1 MEKEDKSLHDKVNKQ
16 NYEISQ
22 QRKEIARLHAK
33 LRKAALESTKA
44 NRQRDQRESQ
54 ELEAKIQHAIRAERQ
69 SSELKNVVK
78 SVVKNSYHET
88 GRNDSLVAELKKLI
102 DAGINNF
109 LEYKRIC
116 VNGRHDFSSE
126 PDNKWIERTIQFGYV
141 FQRKPTVSVSIGGV
155 YNGDIHAHHTNTRAS
170 TRVKSVSNSSSI
182 IQIYRFSTTTA
193 IFPGLRACDHAKQNL

>member
-1 MEKEDKSLHDKVNKQ
+1 MRADFRRENARLEKEDKSLHDKVNKQ

-33 LRKAALESTKA
+33 LREAELESTKA
-44 NRQRDQRESQ
+44 NRQRDERESQ

-78 SVVKNSYHET
+78 SVMKNSYHET

-109 LEYKRIC
+109 LECKTRRNEDTHTIDNHC
-116 VNGRHDFSSE
+116 NG
-126 PDNKWIERTIQFGYV
+126 V
-141 FQRKPTVSVSIGGV
+141 ALVM
-155 YNGDIHAHHTNTRAS
+155 TNVGKEVRVAS
-170 TRVKSVSNSSSI
+170 
-182 IQIYRFSTTTA
+182 
-193 IFPGLRACDHAKQNL
+193 